1 MPEDR
6 VLLVWLE
13 TEWDALNRWLETPE
27 AQRWGSVEVTVADIG
42 VSAPGFATGQTL
54 LAVTL
59 PEAGWAALPAWLAD
73 QGHALVGPGPAHVD
87 GVLRECFCLTAHSG
101 KALVEAQREHS
112 EPALLS
118 VASIRRIIAHHREG
132 RARRRRATGSHGKEG

>member
-1 MPEDR
+1 MPEDD

-13 TEWDALNRWLETPE
+13 TEWDAMSRWLETPE
-27 AQRWGSVEVTVADIG
+27 AQRWGSFEVKVADTG
-42 VSAPGFATGQTL
+42 LSAPGFDTGQTL

-59 PEAGWAALPAWLAD
+59 PEAGWAALPTWLAD
-73 QGHALVGPGPAHVD
+73 QGHALVGPTSAHVD

-101 KALVEAQREHS
+101 KALAEAQREHS
-112 EPALLS
+112 GPALLS
-118 VASIRRIIAHHREG
+118 VASIRRIIAHYRDG